1 MKQGFMRFIACL
13 LVVSILL
20 PTTMTAMIPALTVS
34 AAESVLVENRA
45 EEEEREDAKSPTAI
59 TGNWKKRRKMA

>member
-1 MKQGFMRFIACL
+1 
-13 LVVSILL
+13 
-20 PTTMTAMIPALTVS
+20 TMTAMIPALTVS